1 MKHLH
6 SAKNIVIPNYW
17 PPWLKTFD
25 QRNLPQKSKTEE
37 NIKIIFEVLSSL
49 NSIYTGGIPS
59 VVCVCVYRQTHDIL
73 SQNLCECTSVFFS
86 DLIWGERTSQHKIG
100 QKSLHPD
107 NTIHENKPLSGIG
120 ASGKVLSRQHKRC
133 KSHRLDPWIGKIS
146 SRRTFQYSCLE
157 NPMVRETWQTIVHR
171 CAKSWNLVKL
181 LSTHDTMPNFIRY
194 SSISIM

>member
-59 VVCVCVYRQTHDIL
+59 VVCVCIPSNSWYFVPKPLWMHFSIFFWSYLRWKNFTT
-73 SQNLCECTSVFFS
+73 QN
-86 DLIWGERTSQHKIG
+86 RP
-100 QKSLHPD
+100 KSLHPD

-146 SRRTFQYSCLE
+146 SRRTFQYSCL
-157 NPMVRETWQTIVHR
+157 
-171 CAKSWNLVKL
+171 
-181 LSTHDTMPNFIRY
+181 
-194 SSISIM
+194 